1 MGVQLYI
8 LDRRKASLVIA
19 GTHHM
24 IGTLRRSWKL
34 SEIDTERAAEIS
46 AAEESHKDGVAPA
59 AAMVAEVSDIPLQAV
74 PGHSVAA
81 HAVIGWEAGRHTV
94 TDMAWDFLP
103 VLGFAVRAP
112 EADDFVLHEERE
124 TGLVPMTKARAME
137 LHILDEAGRLRRHG
151 QPPIVKCLSVKPL
164 IRSHAIANC
173 ELADGR
179 NAELVTELTSG
190 DLPPV
195 DWYVG
200 KLPAETRVFSAGD
213 ASRRG

>member
-8 LDRRKASLVIA
+8 LDRRQTTLVIA
-19 GTHHM
+19 GTRHT
-24 IGTLRRSWKL
+24 IGILRRSWKL
-34 SEIDTERAAEIS
+34 SEIDAARAAEIS
-46 AAEESHKDGVAPA
+46 AAEENHKDGVVPA
-59 AAMVAEVSDIPLQAV
+59 AAMVAEVSDMPLLAA

-81 HAVIGWEAGRHTV
+81 HAVIGWEAGRYTV

-112 EADDFVLHEERE
+112 GADDFVLHEERE
-124 TGLVPMTKARAME
+124 AGLVPMTKARAVE
-137 LHILDEAGRLRRHG
+137 LHVADEAGRLRRHG
-151 QPPIVKCLSVKPL
+151 QPSIVKCLAVKQL
-164 IRSHAIANC
+164 IKSYAIANC

-200 KLPAETRVFSAGD
+200 KLPTETKVFSAGD
-213 ASRRG
+213 AS